1 MNQYENTDI
10 NDLIVACREHNDSAF
25 DELVTR
31 YTPMMRKVISGFSS
45 PAPGFSELFSEA
57 CVALHSAM
65 LHYDLEQG
73 GVTFGLFA
81 RICVQHRLVD
91 LIRSETGKGVVDC
104 DVEGVPDADSIERGL
119 VERETFEYL
128 MSSARSLLSDYEY
141 RVLVLHIQGYKTSAI
156 AKMLSRSPKSVDN
169 AKYRIF
175 RRLRM
180 LLGDVSGS

>member
-45 PAPGFSELFSEA
+45 PSLEFSELFSEA

-65 LHYDLEQG
+65 LRYDLEQG

-81 RICVQHRLVD
+81 RICVQHRIVD
-91 LIRSETGKGVVDC
+91 LIRAESGKNVVDC
-104 DVEGVPDADSIERGL
+104 DVDSVADSDSIERGL
-119 VERETFEYL
+119 VEKETFEFL
-128 MSSARSLLSDYEY
+128 MRSARSLLSDYEY
-141 RVLVLHIQGYKTSAI
+141 RVLVLHIQGYKTRSI
-156 AKMLSRSPKSVDN
+156 AKMLDRTAKSVDN

-175 RRLRM
+175 SRLRM
-180 LLGDVSGS
+180 LLGDVSDF

>member
-10 NDLIVACREHNDSAF
+10 GDLIIACREHNDSAF
-25 DELVTR
+25 DELVKR

-45 PAPGFSELFSEA
+45 PALEFSELFSEA

-65 LHYDLEQG
+65 LRYDLEQG

-81 RICVQHRLVD
+81 RICVQHRIVD
-91 LIRSETGKGVVDC
+91 LLRSEAGKGVEPC
-104 DVEGVPDADSIERGL
+104 DVDVVADGESIERGL
-119 VERETFEYL
+119 VERETFEFL
-128 MSSARSLLSDYEY
+128 MRSARSLLSEYEY

-156 AKMLSRSPKSVDN
+156 AKMLDRSAKSVDN

-175 RRLRM
+175 SRLRL
-180 LLGDVSGS
+180 LLGDVSEI